1 MIQLITEYAAIP
13 LGSQYA
19 REKLPLFKS
28 ILFFGPQ
35 GTGKTLIARA
45 LSTQCCALILDLSPQ
60 TLNEKYQDKNSMKK
74 LFYIVWKVAQ
84 TFEPV
89 IILFDDAD
97 LIFPGKKKS
106 PEAKKAMKYVEIL
119 LIFIMN

>member
-1 MIQLITEYAAIP
+1 
-13 LGSQYA
+13 
-19 REKLPLFKS
+19 
-28 ILFFGPQ
+28 
-35 GTGKTLIARA
+35 
-45 LSTQCCALILDLSPQ
+45 
-60 TLNEKYQDKNSMKK
+60 MKK

-106 PEAKKAMKYVEIL
+106 PEAKKAMKYIEML
-119 LIFIMN
+119 LNFIMILG